1 MKVLVYP
8 IASSLT
14 FYSATAMMKSDSGF
28 TNSEDFKEQK
38 EEVQATFDIDKT
50 QEKSINN
57 NAHVLE
63 DDPPAQVLI
72 KTKNLRGASAVQK
85 IYLKVDA
92 QFKRAGI
99 LGTTMTKKT
108 HARFEQHPDVEYI
121 EVDQTLYASINQ
133 GSHLRKLVKETPYG
147 IPIVLKGVDFWNSM
161 EEQAGTIK

>member
-72 KTKNLRGASAVQK
+72 KTKNLRGASAV
-85 IYLKVDA
+85 
-92 QFKRAGI
+92 
-99 LGTTMTKKT
+99 
-108 HARFEQHPDVEYI
+108 
-121 EVDQTLYASINQ
+121 
-133 GSHLRKLVKETPYG
+133 
-147 IPIVLKGVDFWNSM
+147 
-161 EEQAGTIK
+161 